1 MTESVKSKI
10 NIMPEGNK
18 GTALNVTK
26 PCYLVNDPSHEV
38 KFIYSNRKQYLFESK
53 MNSIP
58 FPPNLDVT
66 ILYLNHNDGL
76 DLIEKYSKDRGW
88 KLDSYTPDYKRLNTV
103 AEYLTLLKMVQQS
116 NAMIIFGSCG
126 KDILKN
132 AFNYGLKVKVFKVG
146 Y

>member
-53 MNSIP
+53 MNSELYTFDVKDIDKFVFNKP
-58 FPPNLDVT
+58 ETQSLLDAFVRS
-66 ILYLNHNDGL
+66 
-76 DLIEKYSKDRGW
+76 YSK
-88 KLDSYTPDYKRLNTV
+88 
-103 AEYLTLLKMVQQS
+103 AVQSCSPWGTQ
-116 NAMIIFGSCG
+116 NQIFS
-126 KDILKN
+126 
-132 AFNYGLKVKVFKVG
+132 AFVEDLQNKG
-146 Y
+146 YVDFSQVVEKK